1 MDIESLF
8 LLFGMYGFFLSIVF
22 LFYVGMTFS
31 IFFMKKNEYDLF
43 IKIVG
48 SFIFL
53 SIPAV
58 LIYNV
63 FNTFNIYVIAG
74 FIFWTCI
81 ALLNGVWNPIFRH
94 FKNDKGF
101 EMIEGNPTEDE
112 EIKRSNPSI
121 ENKEIKRSSSA
132 QWSLYDDNY
141 LKSLGLNNEKDSKDE

>member
-63 FNTFNIYVIAG
+63 FNTFNIYLIAG
-74 FIFWTCI
+74 FIFWTGI

-101 EMIEGNPTEDE
+101 EMIEGNSTEDE
-112 EIKRSNPSI
+112 EIKRSNPS
-121 ENKEIKRSSSA
+121 
-132 QWSLYDDNY
+132 
-141 LKSLGLNNEKDSKDE
+141 